1 MTDHRKRLG
10 SKIKQIRKVN
20 QISREELSI
29 LTAINYNALMRIE
42 NGQSNPKLETLVRIT
57 RFLGVELKDLFEYDT

>member
-10 SKIKQIRKVN
+10 SKIKQLREVN

-42 NGQSNPKLETLVRIT
+42 NGHSNPKLETLVRIT